1 MELNSMSESNDPHN
15 APTALPSISSNIEIP
30 RPFPD
35 YTLNAYTLH
44 TPDKA
49 MVLIHGGLLS
59 LILAVAFMTFF
70 GIEPAERIK
79 VSSPFL
85 FFLPGS

>member
-1 MELNSMSESNDPHN
+1 MSESNDPHN
-15 APTALPSISSNIEIP
+15 TLPSISSNIEIP

-35 YTLNAYTLH
+35 YTTLNAHTLH
-44 TPDKA
+44 TLDKA